1 MLCMCGLKS
10 WPGIFYHKALFWI
23 SNPDECA
30 GSERVK
36 FMIIA
41 MLLVSADCVN
51 RCGICRQTTDQHL
64 LAKCDSC
71 HKHYHLGCL
80 DPPLTRMPK
89 KTKLMG
95 WLAITHLCF
104 AHILIWLC
112 FLLVLWGFFLLL
124 SLTVYFMAEVPFKNI
139 KLRGAFSPSKS
150 PWPSSWLM
158 GARRLTIFLSG
169 GITSKRLWN
178 AALCEWRRDLIIV

>member
-1 MLCMCGLKS
+1 MLCMCGWKS

-112 FLLVLWGFFLLL
+112 FLLSCFWGFFSFFFHLLYTL
-124 SLTVYFMAEVPFKNI
+124 WLRFPLKILNLEVPFH
-139 KLRGAFSPSKS
+139 LPSP
-150 PWPSSWLM
+150 PDPLA
-158 GARRLTIFLSG
+158 G
-169 GITSKRLWN
+169 
-178 AALCEWRRDLIIV
+178 